1 MEKQATLKRQV
12 DKKFTKPSGYKNCN
26 TNTFL
31 IHN

>member
-1 MEKQATLKRQV
+1 MENQAILQRQV

-26 TNTFL
+26 TNAVL